1 MTGDHG
7 SRRRLIGAISVAIA
21 LLTGL
26 AAGLLWS
33 SLGPAAYSATGT
45 VFVKFNFP
53 ATEPDPFSAQ
63 QFVTQRI
70 DSYAQLATSPA
81 ILVEVQKDVPGY
93 TLDELRGAL
102 EVVAIPGTVMIDAT
116 ATTSDPRAAASIA
129 DSVLAQ
135 LAATVTS
142 AEGAGAQQASPILM
156 PQIQPAIAPDVAG
169 TPIDVVKVLG
179 GVASGG
185 AVGGLLWWG
194 ITRGTGKRARR
205 SVPRHSKNL
214 DGS

>member
-1 MTGDHG
+1 MK
-7 SRRRLIGAISVAIA
+7 L
-21 LLTGL
+21 
-26 AAGLLWS
+26 
-33 SLGPAAYSATGT
+33 
-45 VFVKFNFP
+45 NFP

-81 ILVEVQKDVPGY
+81 VLVEVQKDLPRY
-93 TLDELRGAL
+93 TLDELRAAI
-102 EVVAIPGTVMIDAT
+102 EVAAIPGTVLIDAT
-116 ATTSDPRAAASIA
+116 VTTSDPRAAASIA

-142 AEGAGAQQASPILM
+142 AEGSGAQQASPILM
-156 PQIQPAIAPDVAG
+156 PQIQPAIAPDAAG
-169 TPIDVVKVLG
+169 TSIDAVKVFG

-185 AVGGLLWWG
+185 VVGGLLWWG
-194 ITRGTGKRARR
+194 ITRGTEKGGRR
-205 SVPRHSKNL
+205 SAPRHAKNP